1 LIFQYRKKLPIIW
14 KKITVEQLQKALNTL
29 SPSEKEIMLMRY
41 RDEMS
46 IKEISQKL
54 NKSENAVKLILSR
67 ARKKLASHSY
77 LQNLISR

>member
-1 LIFQYRKKLPIIW
+1 
-14 KKITVEQLQKALNTL
+14 LQKALNTL

-54 NKSENAVKLILSR
+54 NKSEK
-67 ARKKLASHSY
+67 
-77 LQNLISR
+77 Q